1 MFKKY
6 YNIDWNKVMN
16 ETIIVYDKV
25 YLESYVTPALL
36 EQMDELENEVLKN
49 DLTDAKDLLKR
60 IKKWSIINSMKVDT

>member
-25 YLESYVTPALL
+25 YLKSYVTPALL

-60 IKKWSIINSMKVDT
+60 IKK

>member
-1 MFKKY
+1 MFNRY

-25 YLESYVTPALL
+25 YLKSYVTPALL

-60 IKKWSIINSMKVDT
+60 IKK

>member
-49 DLTDAKDLLKR
+49 DLTDAKNLLER
-60 IKKWSIINSMKVDT
+60 IAK